1 MSAETHLVIY
11 LPVKLISS
19 TKSERLSLHSSFSI
33 KIASLGCIR
42 LKSRLRRSVTYQS
55 KINNINL
62 FNLYIIRISFREF
75 SILQQLRTI
84 KNFFHFKIIWKRWK
98 GIVPVQRKIIMVY
111 KTLVR
116 VLFFPSLFLVPSFKA
131 ILRYNKL
138 FQCELLPFSLF
149 DYLSMRLARILE
161 E

>member
-84 KNFFHFKIIWKRWK
+84 KI
-98 GIVPVQRKIIMVY
+98 
-111 KTLVR
+111 
-116 VLFFPSLFLVPSFKA
+116 SS
-131 ILRYNKL
+131 ILKL
-138 FQCELLPFSLF
+138 SGKDGRELYRSKEKL
-149 DYLSMRLARILE
+149 
-161 E
+161 